1 MNLEEIGITVVT
13 IEDVSETL
21 GAIESLV
28 STNKLKSK
36 VRSIVA
42 EVNKLSDDI
51 QSIINNLSIEEKET
65 LNQIIDDMQYSDE
78 WEEEEDEFYE
88 SEEEE

>member
-13 IEDVSETL
+13 IEDVSDTL

-51 QSIINNLSIEEKET
+51 QSIINNLSVEEREV
-65 LNQIIDDMQYSDE
+65 LNQIIDDMQYNDE
-78 WEEEEDEFYE
+78 WEDEEDEFYE